1 MKRLARG
8 VLVRLLRLV
17 DLESLHA
24 LRERSPLRDDGWF
37 RSFRE
42 RRPVDAAGGPVP
54 WISYAAFRFLAPRVR
69 SEWRVFEFG
78 CGYGTLW
85 WAGRVKSVVSCEHDA
100 AWRERIASLAPSH
113 ATLLHVPLEYGG
125 AYARAAL
132 DHGGPFD
139 LIIIDGRDRVRCAVQ
154 SVGALSS
161 GGVLLWDNA
170 ERPNYAVGLDEL
182 RGLGFRRVDF
192 DDIAPV
198 EPIRTRTSILYR
210 DRNVLD
216 L

>member
-1 MKRLARG
+1 MKRPARG
-8 VLVRLLRLV
+8 LLVRLLRLF

-24 LRERSPLRDDGWF
+24 LRERSPLREDGWF

-42 RRPVDAAGGPVP
+42 RRPVDASGAPVP

-69 SEWRVFEFG
+69 PEWRVFEFG

-85 WAGRVKSVVSCEHDA
+85 WAARVSRVVSCEHDA
-100 AWRERIASLAPSH
+100 AWRERIAALAPSN
-113 ATLLHVPLEYGG
+113 ATFLHVPLEYGG

-132 DHGGPFD
+132 DQGGPFD
-139 LIIIDGRDRVRCAVQ
+139 LIVVDGRDRVRCAVQ
-154 SVGALSS
+154 SVGALAA
-161 GGVLLWDNA
+161 GGVLLWDNTD
-170 ERPNYAVGLDEL
+170 RPNYAPGLDEL
-182 RGLGFRRVDF
+182 RGLGFRRIDF
-192 DDIAPV
+192 DGLAPV

-210 DRNVLD
+210 DGNVLG